1 MRLTLREA
9 YLNNLY
15 ESVETYEST
24 SAPPADTNG
33 QTVTLN
39 QEELSAMQNFATKKI
54 TAACN
59 AGKFIPLETCQLY
72 YLPTSGTATFCM
84 DTSKGKVLYLIFS
97 YNDCAISPS
106 YQNCWSMFIRT
117 PKQNNWYPVHT
128 GNPVGMYAPIG
139 QNSWAHYHIKT
150 QRPNPKQTLDYW
162 ICLQAPDNTNLS
174 VINLNS
180 SCPRSQTTAP
190 PVCSNP
196 PNKNQEG
203 IAFFFTPS
211 YVLNGVVQDGH
222 YCNNSNL
229 VFSDTN
235 SGQYSADDP
244 RGQVPGQTRN
254 TVWSNT
260 KVLCET
266 TTVNKNVVKSCG
278 NLCKKTT

>member
-9 YLNNLY
+9 YLNNLHD
-15 ESVETYEST
+15 SVEAYVST

-39 QEELSAMQNFATKKI
+39 QEELSAMQNFANKKI

-84 DTSKGKVLYLIFS
+84 DTSQGKFLYLIFS
-97 YNDCAISPS
+97 YNDCTIPPS
-106 YQNCWSMFIRT
+106 YQNFWSMFIRT
-117 PKQNNWYPVHT
+117 PQLRWLPVDT
-128 GNPVGMYAPIG
+128 KNPVGMYAPLG

-150 QRPNPKQTLDYW
+150 QVQILNYW
-162 ICLQAPDNTNLS
+162 ICLQAPNSTNLS
-174 VINLNS
+174 KINPQNS

-203 IAFFFTPS
+203 IAFFFSPS
-211 YVLNGVVQDGH
+211 YEQYGH

-229 VFSDTN
+229 VFSDTD
-235 SGQYSADDP
+235 SKKYSADEPD
-244 RGQVPGQTRN
+244 GQVPGQKRN
-254 TVWSNT
+254 IVWSST

-266 TTVNKNVVKSCG
+266 TTLNRNVVKSCG